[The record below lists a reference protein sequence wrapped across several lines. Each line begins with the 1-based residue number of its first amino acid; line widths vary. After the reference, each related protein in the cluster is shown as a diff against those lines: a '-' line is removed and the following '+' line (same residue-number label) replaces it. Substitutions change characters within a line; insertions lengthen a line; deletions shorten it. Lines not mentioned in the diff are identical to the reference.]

1 MFEDNFNRESKIFIR
16 PAEHARICG
25 SGRIEGRRAESGAD
39 RPRARR
45 RSARRAFT
53 VLVPVVCIGAS
64 SLFGFLGGYVASGAR
79 QAQAAAESEIP
90 YQSASHILSAQAIR
104 TAASE
109 ESAGSADMKPADIVS
124 AAKGTVVEITT
135 ETVLGN
141 SRMRQLVSTGAGSGV
156 IVSADGHIVTNN
168 HVIADARTVTVRLA
182 DGSDYAATVKGRDA
196 KTDLAVL
203 KIDAAGLTPA
213 VFGDSSKLA
222 VGDAAV
228 VIGNPLGE
236 LGGTVTAGIISAL
249 DREITIDGET
259 MSLLQTDA
267 AVNPGNSGGGLFNLR
282 GELVGVINAK
292 SSGLGIEGIG
302 FAIPVNIAKTIIA
315 DLIASG
321 YVGGRISVGL
331 TLVDIQSAQAAM
343 MYRVNQLGLYI
354 AKSSDGAFKSG
365 DRIISA
371 NGVAIAGLS
380 DFNAALAGLSVGDSV
395 AITVSRGGKN
405 VTATIVLSELRS

>member
-1 MFEDNFNRESKIFIR
+1 M
-16 PAEHARICG
+16 G
-25 SGRIEGRRAESGAD
+25 
-39 RPRARR
+39 
-45 RSARRAFT
+45 T
-53 VLVPVVCIGAS
+53 S
-64 SLFGFLGGYVASGAR
+64 SFFGFLGGYVASGAR
-79 QAQAAAESEIP
+79 QAPAAAGSESL
-90 YQSASHILSAQAIR
+90 YRSAQAFR
-104 TAASE
+104 TAVSE
-109 ESAGSADMKPADIVS
+109 ESSGSAVMKPSDIVS
-124 AAKGTVVEITT
+124 AVKGTVVEITT

-156 IVSADGHIVTNN
+156 IVSADGYIATNN
-168 HVIADARTVTVRLA
+168 HVIADARTITVRLA
-182 DGSDYAATVKGRDA
+182 DGSDYAATVKGTDA

-203 KIDAAGLTPA
+203 KIDVAGLTPA
-213 VFGDSSKLA
+213 VLGDSSKLA

-267 AVNPGNSGGGLFNLR
+267 AVNPGNSGGGLFNLH

-292 SSGLGIEGIG
+292 SSGLDIEGIG
-302 FAIPVNIAKTIIA
+302 FAIPVNIAKTVIA

-354 AKSSDGAFKSG
+354 AKSSDTVFKSG

-380 DFNAALAGLSVGDSV
+380 DFNAALNGLSVGDSV
-395 AITVSRGGKN
+395 EITVSRGGKS
-405 VTATIVLSELRS
+405 VTAAIVLSELRS

>member
-1 MFEDNFNRESKIFIR
+1 MFENDFNRESKIFIG
-16 PAEHARICG
+16 PAERERICG
-25 SGRIEGRRAESGAD
+25 SVRIEGRRAEAGAD
-39 RPRARR
+39 WPRARR
-45 RSARRAFT
+45 GPTRRALT
-53 VLVPVVCIGAS
+53 VLALVGCMGTS
-64 SLFGFLGGYVASGAR
+64 SFFGFLGGYVASGAR
-79 QAQAAAESEIP
+79 QAPAAAGSESL
-90 YQSASHILSAQAIR
+90 YRSAQAFR
-104 TAASE
+104 TAVSE
-109 ESAGSADMKPADIVS
+109 ESSGSAVMKPSDIVS
-124 AAKGTVVEITT
+124 AVKGTVVEITT

-156 IVSADGHIVTNN
+156 IVSADGYIATNN
-168 HVIADARTVTVRLA
+168 HVIADARTITVRLA
-182 DGSDYAATVKGRDA
+182 DGSDYAATVKGTDA

-203 KIDAAGLTPA
+203 KIDVAGLTPA

-267 AVNPGNSGGGLFNLR
+267 AVNPGNSGGGLFNLHWA
-282 GELVGVINAK
+282 LVGVINAK
-292 SSGLGIEGIG
+292 SSGLDIEGIG
-302 FAIPVNIAKTIIA
+302 FAIPVNIAKTVIA

-354 AKSSDGAFKSG
+354 AKSSDGVFKSG
-365 DRIISA
+365 DRILSA

-380 DFNAALAGLSVGDSV
+380 DFNAAISGLSVGDSV
-395 AITVSRGGKN
+395 EITVSRGGKS
-405 VTATIVLSELRS
+405 VTAAIVLSEQRS